1 MFSEADGYEQFMGRW
16 SRRLAPL
23 LLEFAGVRNGDR
35 VLDVGSGT
43 GSLSFAAAAV
53 TATKVTGVE
62 PSAAYVRYATEYAP
76 TDMVRFAVGD
86 VMTLPF
92 DDAGFDRTLAM
103 LVLNF
108 VPEPAIALRQMVRVT
123 KPGGV
128 VAASVWDY
136 GDGMQMLRYFWDEAV
151 ALVSTAGPLD
161 ERHAPLC
168 SPGALSDRWRAEGL
182 RNVDEQPLTIAMDF
196 ASFDDYWQPFLRGQ
210 GPAGRYVASLDESAV
225 QALQS
230 SLRPRLDVTGLSL
243 RARAWAVR
251 GTVT

>member
-1 MFSEADGYEQFMGRW
+1 MFSEGDGYEQFMGRW
-16 SRRLAPL
+16 SRRLAPPF
-23 LLEFAGVRNGDR
+23 LEFAGVRHGDR
-35 VLDVGSGT
+35 VLDIGSGT
-43 GSLSFAAAAV
+43 GSLSLAAAAV
-53 TATKVTGVE
+53 TATTVTGVE
-62 PSAAYVRYATEYAP
+62 PSAAYVRYATEHAT
-76 TDMVRFAVGD
+76 TDTVRFAVGD

-108 VPEPAIALRQMVRVT
+108 VPAPSIALVQMVRVT
-123 KPGGV
+123 TRGGV

-136 GDGMQMLRYFWDEAV
+136 GEGMQMLRYFWDEAV
-151 ALVSTAGPLD
+151 ALVPTADPLD

-168 SPGALSDRWRAEGL
+168 TPGALSDLWRASGL
-182 RNVDEQPLTIAMDF
+182 RNVDEQPLNIAMDF
-196 ASFDDYWQPFLRGQ
+196 ASFDDYWRPFLRGQ

-230 SLRPRLDVTGLSL
+230 SLRRRLDITGLSL

-251 GTVT
+251 GSVT